1 MIRVWRYP
9 LVGHGDTR
17 LYTFL
22 RWLAIPFFGGVY
34 RCRVQRRREPAADGA
49 R

>member
-1 MIRVWRYP
+1 MRVWRYP

-22 RWLAIPFFGGVY
+22 RWLAIPFFGGLY
-34 RCRVQRRREPAADGA
+34 RCRVRGAENLPDGA